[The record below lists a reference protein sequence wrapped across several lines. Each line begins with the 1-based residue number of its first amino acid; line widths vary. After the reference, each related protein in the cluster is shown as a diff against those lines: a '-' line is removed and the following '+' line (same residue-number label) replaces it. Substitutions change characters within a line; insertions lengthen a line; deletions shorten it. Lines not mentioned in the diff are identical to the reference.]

1 MVALSDPLFNELQI
15 GIKNADESSV
25 RETYLQALRG
35 CLEPAGN
42 KMSPPVRRQLL
53 QHLLAYESHPE
64 DVTRFTYLHTYFHI
78 FEYIFLNPLNES
90 YLSVNLKWFSGAQ
103 HAVVWDLSSN
113 GCRMTKWRC

>member
-1 MVALSDPLFNELQI
+1 LSDFFTNSSGHPAGNSDYLVDPLFNELQI
-15 GIKNADESSV
+15 GIKNSDESSV

-64 DVTRFTYLHTYFHI
+64 DVTRFQRQF
-78 FEYIFLNPLNES
+78 FN
-90 YLSVNLKWFSGAQ
+90 
-103 HAVVWDLSSN
+103 
-113 GCRMTKWRC
+113 

>member
-1 MVALSDPLFNELQI
+1 MLALSDPLFNELQI

-64 DVTRFTYLHTYFHI
+64 DITRLTLTSLFHI
-78 FEYIFLNPLNES
+78 VLNFP
-90 YLSVNLKWFSGAQ
+90 
-103 HAVVWDLSSN
+103 
-113 GCRMTKWRC
+113 